1 MKKYGL
7 IGLPLT
13 HSFSKRYFSEKF
25 QKEDLKGCQ
34 YELYEL
40 PNIQAFP
47 PLLASEPDLVGL
59 NVTIPY
65 KQQVIAYLDRLE
77 PACRAIGAVNCIKV
91 SPDELVGFNT
101 DYIGFRTSLEN
112 WLGAERPAALILG
125 TGGASNAVAQALTD
139 LNIPFLKVSRTSQ
152 PDSQFTLS
160 YRELSR
166 DIMSDYRLVINT
178 TPLGTYPNTS
188 EMPPIPLEHINST
201 HWIYDLVY
209 NPAETSLMKEAFRR
223 GATTK
228 NGMEMLHL
236 QAEAAWEIWNE
247 NE

>member
-13 HSFSKRYFSEKF
+13 HSFSKKYFSEKF
-25 QKEDLKGCQ
+25 RKEGLKGCQ
-34 YELYEL
+34 YELYEI

-47 PLLASEPDLVGL
+47 ALLAKVPDLIGL

-112 WLGAERPAALILG
+112 WLGKKRPAALVLG
-125 TGGASNAVAQALTD
+125 TGGASNAVAQALND
-139 LNIPFLKVSRTSQ
+139 LNIAFLKVSRTSH
-152 PDSQFTLS
+152 PDSKSIIS
-160 YRELSR
+160 YKELATGLLA
-166 DIMSDYRLVINT
+166 DHPLIINT

-188 EMPPIPLEHINST
+188 ERPPIPLEQVGKNHLV
-201 HWIYDLVY
+201 YDLVY
-209 NPAETSLMKEAFRR
+209 NPEETSLMKEATGR
-223 GATTK
+223 GAKTK

-236 QAEAAWEIWNE
+236 QAEAAWEIWNATE
-247 NE
+247 

>member
-1 MKKYGL
+1 MNYPISRL
-7 IGLPLT
+7 
-13 HSFSKRYFSEKF
+13 S
-25 QKEDLKGCQ
+25 
-34 YELYEL
+34 
-40 PNIQAFP
+40 

-223 GATTK
+223 GQLPKTEWRCSTFRRKPRGKSGTK
-228 NGMEMLHL
+228 TNDSWGKTGSIPRSHFSGLFINPSPI
-236 QAEAAWEIWNE
+236 AG
-247 NE
+247 

>member
-7 IGLPLT
+7 IGFPLT
-13 HSFSKRYFSEKF
+13 HSFSKKYFSEKF
-25 QKEDLKGCQ
+25 QKEGLKGCQ

-40 PNIQAFP
+40 PTIQAFP
-47 PLLASEPDLVGL
+47 ALLAKVPDLIGL

-65 KQQVIAYLDRLE
+65 KQQVIAFLDRLE

-112 WLGAERPAALILG
+112 WLGKERPAALVLG
-125 TGGASNAVAQALTD
+125 TGGASNAVAQALND
-139 LNIPFLKVSRTSQ
+139 LNIAFLKVSRASH
-152 PDSQFTLS
+152 PDSKSILS
-160 YRELSR
+160 YKELAAGILA
-166 DIMSDYRLVINT
+166 DHPLIINT

-188 EMPPIPLEHINST
+188 ERPPIPLKQLGKN
-201 HWIYDLVY
+201 HWVYDLVY
-209 NPAETSLMKEAFRR
+209 NPAETSLMKEAAGR
-223 GATTK
+223 GAKTK

-236 QAEAAWEIWNE
+236 QAEAAWEIWNAKE
-247 NE
+247 